1 MKIPYL
7 KKKPELKS
15 YHNVTWEDNYS
26 WIHQKN
32 ILEVLRDKT
41 KLDPEVKNYLDEE
54 NSYANYHL
62 KDTENLQK
70 KLFDEI
76 KGRIKLDDESLPY
89 KDHTYEYWSKTT
101 AVGNYSIKL
110 RKKIDTDLV
119 EEIWNGDEEK
129 KKLETEYFGVGD
141 LEVSNNDKYLGYS
154 LDIKG
159 SEYYT
164 IFIRDIKTN
173 EIITKEIS
181 ETSGGITFS
190 LDDKYVFYS
199 KLDQNHRARKI
210 YRHEIGNFNGQD
222 ELIFEEKSEAFTV
235 SIGLSSDEK
244 YYFIN
249 TSDHN
254 TSEQYYFGVDEIN
267 IKPKLI
273 IKREKGIIY
282 SVSSWDSKFFNH
294 TNKDAEDFKIDVS
307 DSLEKQNWKTFIPP
321 RDEVLIGGC
330 TFLKNWIIRS
340 ETSNALDKLFV
351 KNISSGVEEELI
363 FSNETVYVPG
373 ISLIQKDR
381 DTDNVYLGYS
391 SPKTPSRVYSYN
403 LSTKTK
409 KLVKEQEI
417 PSGHNPE
424 DYIVERVDY
433 KSHDGRLVPLTITRH
448 KKTKIDGSA
457 NLLLYGYGSYGS
469 SMSPNFSSTR
479 LSLINRDIIW
489 ATAHIRGGMEKGMK
503 WWKEGKLINK
513 KNTFED
519 YIHAAKYLIDNNYSS
534 KGKIIGMGGSA
545 GGLLMGAVVNQ
556 APELFLGII
565 MAVPFVD
572 SLTTNLDHS
581 LPLTVGEF
589 DEFGNAKDIK
599 EHFDYIFSYAP
610 YNNIKKMDYPHILI
624 TTSLSANT
632 LAVTPEPHEN
642 TIFLLWSKLN
652 GLNFSTILSLAINVR
667 SSVFINSEK
676 GKQNEFLIDPL
687 LKPFLGSA
695 TFPSNL
701 SILLAS
707 ITLNSFS
714 EIFLSIS
721 CLSFTSFLF
730 SLAL

>member
-41 KLDPEVKNYLDEE
+41 KLDPEVKNYLDKE
-54 NSYANYHL
+54 NSYADYHL

-76 KGRIKLDDESLPY
+76 KARIKLDDESLPY

-101 AVGNYSIKL
+101 AIGNYSIKL

-154 LDIKG
+154 LDTKG

-173 EIITKEIS
+173 EIITKEIT

-190 LDDKYVFYS
+190 LDDRYVFYS

-210 YRHEIGNFNGQD
+210 YRHEIGNFNSQD

-267 IKPKLI
+267 TKPKLI
-273 IKREKGIIY
+273 MKREKGIIY
-282 SVSSWDSKFFNH
+282 SVSSWDSKFYNH

-307 DSLEKQNWKTFIPP
+307 DSLAKQNWKTFIPP

-363 FSNETVYVPG
+363 FSNENVYVPG
-373 ISLIQKDR
+373 ISLTQRDR

-503 WWKEGKLINK
+503 WWKEGKLTNK

-624 TTSLSANT
+624 TTSLSDNRV
-632 LAVTPEPHEN
+632 LFDEPAKFTAKLRDYKTDN
-642 TIFLLWSKLN
+642 NLL
-652 GLNFSTILSLAINVR
+652 
-667 SSVFINSEK
+667 
-676 GKQNEFLIDPL
+676 L
-687 LKPFLGSA
+687 LKTEMNAGHGGKSGRDGA
-695 TFPSNL
+695 
-701 SILLAS
+701 IE
-707 ITLNSFS
+707 
-714 EIFLSIS
+714 EIAIDYAF
-721 CLSFTSFLF
+721 
-730 SLAL
+730 ALKIAEKI

>member
-7 KKKPELKS
+7 KKKLELKS

-41 KLDPEVKNYLDEE
+41 KLDPEVRNYLDEE

-164 IFIRDIKTN
+164 IFIRDIETN
-173 EIITKEIS
+173 EIITKKIT

-210 YRHEIGNFNGQD
+210 YRHEIGNFNSLD

-267 IKPKLI
+267 TKPKLI

-282 SVSSWDSKFFNH
+282 SVSSWDSKFYNH

-363 FSNETVYVPG
+363 FSNENVYVPG
-373 ISLIQKDR
+373 ISLTQKDR

-624 TTSLSANT
+624 TTSLSDNRV
-632 LAVTPEPHEN
+632 LFDEPAKFTAKLREYKTDN
-642 TIFLLWSKLN
+642 NLL
-652 GLNFSTILSLAINVR
+652 
-667 SSVFINSEK
+667 
-676 GKQNEFLIDPL
+676 L
-687 LKPFLGSA
+687 LKTEMNAGHGGKSGRDGA
-695 TFPSNL
+695 
-701 SILLAS
+701 IE
-707 ITLNSFS
+707 
-714 EIFLSIS
+714 EIAIDYAF
-721 CLSFTSFLF
+721 
-730 SLAL
+730 ALKVAKKI